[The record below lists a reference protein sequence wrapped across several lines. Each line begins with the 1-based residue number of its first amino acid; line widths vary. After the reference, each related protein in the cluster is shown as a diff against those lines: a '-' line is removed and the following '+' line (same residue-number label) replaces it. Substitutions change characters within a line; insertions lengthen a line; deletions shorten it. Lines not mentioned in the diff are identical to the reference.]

1 MAYKGNVGDYRESP
15 AIDIARL
22 LEQRGGVVSYS
33 DPHVPAVDEHGFVM
47 SATPLDAALSAG
59 IDCAVIVTDHRAFD
73 YKDLVERAPLV
84 VDTRNALKGI
94 AGSHIF
100 RL

>member
-1 MAYKGNVGDYRESP
+1 MT
-15 AIDIARL
+15 
-22 LEQRGGVVSYS
+22 
-33 DPHVPAVDEHGFVM
+33 
-47 SATPLDAALSAG
+47 ATPLDAALAAG
-59 IDCAVIVTDHRAFD
+59 IDCAVIVTDHRGLRLQ
-73 YKDLVERAPLV
+73 DLVKRAPLV